1 MGISFQ
7 KPHMLASLHG
17 TASEAVSD
25 WLWVTLIM
33 RQRVVETFSSVP
45 SLPVWSFLRLIY
57 VPPPG
62 GTPHS
67 PRQARGCGFPR

>member
-1 MGISFQ
+1 MGICFQ
-7 KPHMLASLHG
+7 KPHMVASLHG

-57 VPPPG
+57 GGFLPP
-62 GTPHS
+62 PHS